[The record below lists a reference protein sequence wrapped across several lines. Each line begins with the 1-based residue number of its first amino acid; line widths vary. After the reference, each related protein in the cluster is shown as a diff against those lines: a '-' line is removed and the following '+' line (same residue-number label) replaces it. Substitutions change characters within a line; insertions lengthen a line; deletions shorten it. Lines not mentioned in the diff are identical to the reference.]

1 MAKSKRSAG
10 DTVTLSKNAF
20 IVLILF
26 VVACTIFAVYA
37 YTGYVR

>member
-1 MAKSKRSAG
+1 MAKAKNDS
-10 DTVTLSKNAF
+10 VILSKNAF
-20 IVLILF
+20 IGLILF